1 MTYGSTHRH
10 DRGQALGQALVET
23 AIVLVMLVVL
33 TLAIM
38 EFGRAWMVLNV
49 ITHAASDGARA
60 ASLAPPALRGAGGV
74 IVDTT
79 PIEDLVNSEIGT
91 VLDTSA
97 ITSIDVVQSD
107 VGGVPVVSVTVNGS
121 VPYLFTTVFADN
133 FAVARTITFRD
144 EGR

>member
-1 MTYGSTHRH
+1 MTYGSTHGH
-10 DRGQALGQALVET
+10 DRGQARGQALVEMGII
-23 AIVLVMLVVL
+23 IVILVVL

-60 ASLAPPALRGAGGV
+60 ASLAPPAMRGAGGV

-79 PIEDLVNSEIGT
+79 PIEDLVNSQIAT

-107 VGGVPVVSVTVNGS
+107 VGGIPVVSVTVNGS
-121 VPYLFTTVFADN
+121 VPYLFATVFADD

>member
-1 MTYGSTHRH
+1 MTHGSTHRH
-10 DRGQALGQALVET
+10 ERGQALVET

-74 IVDTT
+74 IVDAT
-79 PIEDLVNSEIGT
+79 PIQDLVTSQIAT

-121 VPYLFTTVFADN
+121 VPFLFTTVFADN
-133 FAVARTITFRD
+133 FAVARTVTFRD